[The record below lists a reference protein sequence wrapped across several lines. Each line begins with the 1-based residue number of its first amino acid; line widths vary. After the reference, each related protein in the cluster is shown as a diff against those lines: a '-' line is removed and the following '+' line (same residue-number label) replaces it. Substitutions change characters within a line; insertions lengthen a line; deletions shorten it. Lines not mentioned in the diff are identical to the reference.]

1 MSIST
6 STFADIFEAV
16 QTVNINIFIG
26 LDKEENPDPVP
37 ERPTTPKRLDPIS
50 ELKSAAGPIVLTY
63 TVRYQ
68 NSNIPFLDFDRGDRR
83 WLGLLLQ
90 ELQRIYIASGP
101 DAVIMSGIA
110 PVRNRYHQSQTWQQF
125 IDGLVTDKVSK
136 GFDFTA
142 GQLKHLPKLIAA
154 LSKGS
159 KLAGCGSLEFR
170 EAGTGKVMA

>member
-1 MSIST
+1 MMS
-6 STFADIFEAV
+6 EALQV
-16 QTVNINIFIG
+16 FNINIFIG
-26 LDKEENPDPVP
+26 LDKEENPDLVP
-37 ERPTTPKRLDPIS
+37 DQPTTPKRLDPIS

-83 WLGLLLQ
+83 WLGFLLQ

-101 DAVIMSGIA
+101 DAVIMSAIA
-110 PVRNRYHQSQTWQQF
+110 PVRNRYQQSQTWQQF

-154 LSKGS
+154 LSKGN

-170 EAGTGKVMA
+170 EAGTGKLMV